1 MLWLADLADS
11 LRSFHAIYLP
21 AVLMALDLPLPKH
34 LLAHGHWT
42 MDKFKM
48 SKSRGNVANPFEA
61 MKLWGTDAMRMYLMR
76 AGGNSAADAGE
87 STYWG
92 ESCAEPS

>member
-1 MLWLADLADS
+1 MIL
-11 LRSFHAIYLP
+11 SFHALYLP

-61 MKLWGTDAMRMYLMR
+61 MKLWGTDAMRLYLMR
-76 AGGNSAADAGE
+76 AGGNSASDAGE
-87 STYWG
+87 DFPLLS
-92 ESCAEPS
+92 P